1 MIVALNMQSLSY
13 YVLKYNSCVVY
24 IRTVCHIPH
33 TSCKIDQFHYL
44 HFRWFAGR
52 IARNRA
58 ERLVLASNLP
68 KGTFLIREREAD
80 TREYALT
87 IRDSDDQR
95 GGTVKHYKI
104 KRFVFLL
111 RVHVLEYYY

>member
-1 MIVALNMQSLSY
+1 MDEFQHP
-13 YVLKYNSCVVY
+13 
-24 IRTVCHIPH
+24 T
-33 TSCKIDQFHYL
+33 
-44 HFRWFAGR
+44 FRWFAGR

-111 RVHVLEYYY
+111 RLHVFLEYYW

>member
-1 MIVALNMQSLSY
+1 MDNFDCLI
-13 YVLKYNSCVVY
+13 
-24 IRTVCHIPH
+24 
-33 TSCKIDQFHYL
+33 
-44 HFRWFAGR
+44 FRWFAGR

-104 KRFVFLL
+104 KRLVLLLKFFVM
-111 RVHVLEYYY
+111 LELPGVVW